1 MGTSALLYAVLGAC
15 VLSLVLTLVL
25 LLRGSRQSEALARP
39 LRDELR
45 AARAEQAALGKG
57 LREELTSAGKAAS
70 DTQLRLIGE
79 LRASQ
84 LTQFEAFETRVAT
97 TLDGVGGSVEKL
109 RDGVGQ
115 HLRELQEGNEKRLE
129 EIRATVDEKL
139 HQTLE
144 RRLGE
149 SFALVSDRLEAVQ
162 RGLGEMQ
169 SLANGVGDLKR
180 VLSGVKTRGVLGEY
194 QLGAILEEIL
204 TPDQYCD
211 NYHPSKDTGA
221 VVEFAVRLPGR
232 DDAGS
237 PIYLPID
244 AKFPQEDYHR
254 LLDAADRADADGV
267 RDASAALARAVRA
280 SARDIAAKYIQPPET
295 TDFAIMFLPTEGL
308 YAEVLRQP
316 GLVQE
321 IGRQYGV
328 MVAGPTTLAA
338 LLNSLRMGFRTLAL
352 QQRSGEIWRLL
363 GAVKTEFTKFGD
375 VLERLKKQLNT
386 ASRTIEES
394 ERRTRA
400 MERKLEDVEEL
411 PPDLAREVVGL
422 VGEGSAGEGEDEEEG
437 EPA

>member
-1 MGTSALLYAVLGAC
+1 
-15 VLSLVLTLVL
+15 
-25 LLRGSRQSEALARP
+25 
-39 LRDELR
+39 
-45 AARAEQAALGKG
+45 
-57 LREELTSAGKAAS
+57 
-70 DTQLRLIGE
+70 
-79 LRASQ
+79 
-84 LTQFEAFETRVAT
+84 
-97 TLDGVGGSVEKL
+97 
-109 RDGVGQ
+109 
-115 HLRELQEGNEKRLE
+115 
-129 EIRATVDEKL
+129 
-139 HQTLE
+139 
-144 RRLGE
+144 
-149 SFALVSDRLEAVQ
+149 
-162 RGLGEMQ
+162 
-169 SLANGVGDLKR
+169 
-180 VLSGVKTRGVLGEY
+180 
-194 QLGAILEEIL
+194 
-204 TPDQYCD
+204 
-211 NYHPSKDTGA
+211 
-221 VVEFAVRLPGR
+221 VEFAIRLPGR
-232 DDAGS
+232 DDSGS

-254 LLDAADRADADGV
+254 LLDAADRADPDGV
-267 RDASAALARAVRA
+267 KEAGAALARAVRT
-280 SARDIAAKYIQPPET
+280 SARDIAQKYIQPPET

-394 ERRTRA
+394 ERRTRV

-422 VGEGSAGEGEDEEEG
+422 VREVSPGEGEEDDEEG

>member
-1 MGTSALLYAVLGAC
+1 MILYAILGLC
-15 VLSLVLTLVL
+15 LLSVVLTLVL
-25 LLRGSRQSEALARP
+25 LLRASRQSEALARP

-57 LREELTSAGKAAS
+57 LREELGNASKAAS

-79 LRASQ
+79 LRESQ
-84 LTQFEAFETRVAT
+84 LAQFEAFETRVAT

-115 HLRELQEGNEKRLE
+115 HLRELQEGNERRLE
-129 EIRATVDEKL
+129 EIRATVDDKL

-149 SFALVSDRLEAVQ
+149 SFALVSERLEAVQ

-169 SLANGVGDLKR
+169 SLATGVGDLKR
-180 VLSGVKTRGVLGEY
+180 VLSGVKTRGVLGEH
-194 QLGAILEEIL
+194 QLGAILEQIL
-204 TPDQYCD
+204 TPDQYCA
-211 NYHPSKDTGA
+211 NYRPSGERGEF
-221 VVEFAVRLPGR
+221 VEFAVRLPGR
-232 DDAGS
+232 DDSGS

-254 LLDAADRADADGV
+254 LLDAADRADPDGV
-267 RDASAALARAVRA
+267 KEAGAALGRAVRA
-280 SARDIAAKYIQPPET
+280 SARDIAQKYIQPPET

-394 ERRTRA
+394 ERRTRV

-422 VGEGSAGEGEDEEEG
+422 VREVSPGEGEEDDEEG